1 MRRAGTAWRLLVALG
16 MLLAGCAASGQ
27 AITGCE
33 AGQRLAIIAQS
44 VPGAAYLPCI
54 RELPPGW
61 RITSFEVDEDGA
73 QAQLRS
79 DRASEPIEL
88 TLSTACTR
96 EGSSPIAPRAAGVRS
111 YLVVDSISPSY
122 AGRYVDVFA
131 GGCLTTSFDLE
142 RGPHIA
148 LLDELRRFVELYP
161 RRQLRQELRADLG
174 VSLDP

>member
-1 MRRAGTAWRLLVALG
+1 MRWAVTRLSVAMLVGA
-16 MLLAGCAASGQ
+16 LLAGCATSGQ

-44 VPGAAYLPCI
+44 VPGAAYVPCI

-61 RITSFEVDEDGA
+61 RISSFEVDDDGA
-73 QAQLRS
+73 RARLHS
-79 DRASEPIEL
+79 DRASAPIEL
-88 TLSTACTR
+88 RLSASCTR

-111 YLVVDSISPSY
+111 YLVVDSISPNY

-131 GGCLTTSFDLE
+131 GGCLTSSFDLE

-148 LLDELRRFVELYP
+148 LLDELRRFIELYP
-161 RRQLRQELRADLG
+161 RRQLRQELREDLG